1 MRADLRL
8 WWEAL
13 RKELWQQWRTGRI
26 YVVGA
31 VFVVFGLASPLL
43 ARFTPELLGSLEG
56 AEQFADL
63 IPTPTAADALG
74 QYIKNLTQF
83 GFILAVL
90 LGMGAVAGE
99 KEKGTAAL
107 ILSKPLPRWAFI
119 LSKFVAQGLVY
130 VASFVVAA
138 AGAYGYTLYLFGP
151 IDVGDFLLING
162 LLALWLL
169 VFVAVS
175 VLGSTL
181 GKTTGAAA
189 GISLAGCVL
198 LLVLGTLPRIGPYM
212 PGGLVGWA
220 GALAIGQP
228 AAANGNAL
236 AASVAL
242 ILACLV
248 AAVAVFEVSEL

>member
-1 MRADLRL
+1 MRLFV
-8 WWEAL
+8 EAL
-13 RKELWQQWRTGRI
+13 RKELWQQWRTGRV

-43 ARFTPELLGSLEG
+43 ARFTPELLSSLEG
-56 AEQFADL
+56 AEQFAQL
-63 IPTPTAADALG
+63 IPPPTAADALG

-130 VASFVVAA
+130 VASFAVAA

-151 IDVGDFLLING
+151 LDVGDFLLING
-162 LLALWLL
+162 LLTLWLL

-175 VLGSTL
+175 ILGSTL
-181 GKTTGAAA
+181 GRTTGAAA

-198 LLVLGTLPRIGPYM
+198 LLILGSLPKIGSSM

-220 GALAIGQP
+220 GALAVGQP
-228 AAANGNAL
+228 VAVNGSAL
-236 AASVAL
+236 ATSAGL
-242 ILACLV
+242 ILVCLV
-248 AAVAVFEVSEL
+248 AATSLFEGQEL